1 MAVRLRLLFGVAM
14 RKTAVLSNERLD
26 VSALIWAGLAGELLA
41 AISFLASGSIPP
53 VLLRSLQL
61 FLRF

>member
-1 MAVRLRLLFGVAM
+1 MKR
-14 RKTAVLSNERLD
+14 TAALTRERLD

-41 AISFLASGSIPP
+41 AIAYLASGSVPS

>member
-1 MAVRLRLLFGVAM
+1 LRLLSVVAM
-14 RKTAVLSNERLD
+14 KNTAAISRERFD

-41 AISFLASGSIPP
+41 AVAFLASGTVPP
-53 VLLRSLQL
+53 ILLRSLQL

>member
-1 MAVRLRLLFGVAM
+1 MK
-14 RKTAVLSNERLD
+14 KTAALTRERFD
-26 VSALIWAGLAGELLA
+26 ASALIWAGLAGELFA
-41 AISFLASGSIPP
+41 AVAYLASGSAPS